1 MNSPN
6 DHALMFDFIMSLLQS
21 LKYRRMC
28 LSFSKNHSTL
38 TLLLKCMKVLALG
51 KTSPSHP
58 LPEGS
63 DLENNVA
70 EEGLPTGL
78 AQAFSQKVS
87 FLHIS

>member
-1 MNSPN
+1 
-6 DHALMFDFIMSLLQS
+6 
-21 LKYRRMC
+21 MC
-28 LSFSKNHSTL
+28 LSFSKDHSTL
-38 TLLLKCMKVLALG
+38 SLLYKCMKVLALG
-51 KTSPSHP
+51 KPPPSHP

-63 DLENNVA
+63 DLENSIP